1 MNAAIAGGRVMTFAA
16 VTYVNLEGRDRLQ
29 GLKLLN
35 DMFVPMLKAQPGFQ
49 SARFLASPDGKTG
62 FGTVI
67 CDNESH
73 AQGCLNT
80 MTASRPAEAPPV
92 ISAAIYEV
100 VLEV

>member
-1 MNAAIAGGRVMTFAA
+1 MNPAIAGGRVMTFAA
-16 VTYVNLEGRDRLQ
+16 VSYVSLEGRDRAQ

-35 DMFVPMLKAQPGFQ
+35 DMLVPMLKAQPGFQ

-62 FGTVI
+62 VGTVI

-73 AQGCLNT
+73 AQACLSA

-92 ISAAIYEV
+92 TSSAIYEV